1 MLHPAKR
8 IAELS
13 REITMAGHGVA
24 QVGANAAKFFPMT
37 NTLEKLDRYDREI
50 LQVLQEDACIAV
62 ADLSERVGLTASP
75 CWRRMQK
82 LKELGVI
89 RKQVALLDPAHLDLD
104 VTVFIMVKTNQHR
117 IAWFQSFHRLVSA
130 MPEVVEFYRVTG
142 TTDYLLKVVVS
153 DIRAYDRVYKAL
165 IKGAELADVTS
176 MFAMEQIK
184 YTTALPL
191 HKL

>member
-1 MLHPAKR
+1 
-8 IAELS
+8 
-13 REITMAGHGVA
+13 MALPMF
-24 QVGANAAKFFPMT
+24 GAYAAKFSPMT

-191 HKL
+191 QKL